1 MRCVVGVDL
10 GGTNV
15 RAQAL
20 YEDGSPAG
28 ARFENESLAQQG
40 TERILDQVSLTI
52 KQAVAASATAPLGVG
67 MAIPGHIDDDAG
79 VVRWAPNFGETVDG
93 VFHYWQNV
101 PMKADLQARTGSR
114 ITMANDA
121 NSAAMGEYMFGTGE
135 GKANCLV
142 MLTLGTGIGGGV
154 VLGPRSV
161 QGPASGPL
169 LLVGGNMGGAELGH
183 TIVMRGGLDCNA
195 GSYGAVEAYCQ
206 RDGIIRRAT
215 HKLRRG
221 RKSLLT
227 DLVEGD
233 LARVTP
239 KLLSQAAAEGDALA
253 LEVWR
258 EYGEWLGVAVANFI
272 NIFAPDVLAVGGQ
285 VAKAHPYF
293 LDALKGEARNSA
305 IPSLFDDCSVVV
317 ARHME
322 DAGLLGGAALALQ
335 SLR

>member
-28 ARFENESLAQQG
+28 SRFENESLAQRG
-40 TERILDQVSLTI
+40 TERILDQVALTV
-52 KQAVAASATAPLGVG
+52 KQAVSASATPPLGVG
-67 MAIPGHIDDDAG
+67 MAIPGHIDDAAG
-79 VVRWAPNFGETVDG
+79 VVRWAPNFGETIDG

-101 PMKADLQARTGSR
+101 PMKADLEARTGTK

-121 NSAAMGEYMFGTGE
+121 NAAAMGEYMFGSGE

-161 QGPASGPL
+161 QGSVTGPL
-169 LLVGGNMGGAELGH
+169 LLVGGNMGGVELGH
-183 TIVMRGGLDCNA
+183 TTVLRGGLDCNA
-195 GSYGAVEAYCQ
+195 GTYGAVEAYCQ
-206 RDGIIRRAT
+206 RDAIIRRVT
-215 HKLRRG
+215 HKMRRG
-221 RKSLLT
+221 RQTVLFEYA
-227 DLVEGD
+227 EGD
-233 LARVTP
+233 IAKVTP
-239 KLLSQAAAEGDALA
+239 KMLSQAAAEGDALS

-258 EYGEWLGVAVANFI
+258 EFGEWLGAGVANFI
-272 NIFAPDVLAVGGQ
+272 NIFAPDKLAIGGQ

-293 LDALKGEARNSA
+293 MDALKNEAQNSA
-305 IPSLFDDCSVVV
+305 IPSLFGDCSIVI
-317 ARHME
+317 AQHME

-335 SLR
+335 ALG